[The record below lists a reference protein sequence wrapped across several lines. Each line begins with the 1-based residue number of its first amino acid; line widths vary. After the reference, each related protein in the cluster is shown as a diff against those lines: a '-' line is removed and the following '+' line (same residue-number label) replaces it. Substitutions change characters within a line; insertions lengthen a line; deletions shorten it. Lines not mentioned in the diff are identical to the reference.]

1 MIVKKLIVPKVFQ
14 MKQFTKNPAILIVD
28 DETDIRFLLSN
39 IMKQKN
45 VQPVFASSLSEADNI
60 MQSKGEFS
68 CIFLD
73 NYLPDGLGVNYIRQI
88 KKRCPEAK
96 VVMVTAH
103 DNQADREKATNEG
116 ADYFIGKPFSR
127 ELILNTLERFAV

>member
-1 MIVKKLIVPKVFQ
+1 

-60 MQSKGEFS
+60 MQNKAEFS

-73 NYLPDGLGVNYIRQI
+73 NYLPDGLGVNYIRKI

>member
-1 MIVKKLIVPKVFQ
+1 
-14 MKQFTKNPAILIVD
+14 MKEFTKSPAILIVD

-39 IMKQKN
+39 IVKQKN
-45 VQPVFASSLSEADNI
+45 VQTVFASTLSEVDNI
-60 MQSKGEFS
+60 IEDKGEFA

-73 NYLPDGLGVNYIRQI
+73 NYLPDGLGVNYIRRI
-88 KKRCPEAK
+88 KKRCPKAK
-96 VVMVTAH
+96 VVMITAH
-103 DNQADREKATNEG
+103 DNQTDREKASQEG

>member
-1 MIVKKLIVPKVFQ
+1 
-14 MKQFTKNPAILIVD
+14 MKQFTKSPAILIVD

-39 IMKQKN
+39 IIKQKN
-45 VQPVFASSLSEADNI
+45 VQTVCASSLSEADDI
-60 MQSKGEFS
+60 IQTKDKIT

-88 KKRCPEAK
+88 KNRCPQAK
-96 VVMVTAH
+96 VVMITAH
-103 DNQADREKATNEG
+103 DNQADREKASKEG

-127 ELILNTLERFAV
+127 ELILKTLDRFAV

>member
-1 MIVKKLIVPKVFQ
+1 MN
-14 MKQFTKNPAILIVD
+14 QFTKNPAVLIVD

-45 VQPVFASSLSEADNI
+45 VQPVLASSLSEADNI
-60 MQSKGEFS
+60 MQSIGEFS

-88 KKRCPEAK
+88 KKKWPEAK
-96 VVMVTAH
+96 VVMITAH
-103 DNQADREKATNEG
+103 DNQTDREKATKEG

-127 ELILNTLERFAV
+127 EIILNTLDRFAV

>member
-1 MIVKKLIVPKVFQ
+1 
-14 MKQFTKNPAILIVD
+14 MKEFTKIPAILIVD

-39 IMKQKN
+39 IIKQKN
-45 VQPVFASSLSEADNI
+45 VQPVFASTLSEADNI
-60 MQSKGEFS
+60 MEYKAEFA

-73 NYLPDGLGVNYIRQI
+73 NYLPDGLGVNYIRRI
-88 KKRCPEAK
+88 KKRCPKAK
-96 VVMVTAH
+96 VVMITAH
-103 DNQADREKATNEG
+103 DNQSDREKASQEG

>member
-1 MIVKKLIVPKVFQ
+1 

-28 DETDIRFLLSN
+28 DETDIRFLLGN

-45 VQPVFASSLSEADNI
+45 VQPVFASTLSEADNI

-96 VVMVTAH
+96 VVMITAH
-103 DNQADREKATNEG
+103 DNQADREQASKEG

>member
-1 MIVKKLIVPKVFQ
+1 
-14 MKQFTKNPAILIVD
+14 MKEFTKSPAILIVD

-45 VQPVFASSLSEADNI
+45 VQPVFASTLSEADNI
-60 MQSKGEFS
+60 IEDKREFA

-88 KKRCPEAK
+88 KKRCPKAK
-96 VVMVTAH
+96 VVMITAH
-103 DNQADREKATNEG
+103 DNQTDREKASQEG
-116 ADYFIGKPFSR
+116 ADHFIGKPFSR

>member
-1 MIVKKLIVPKVFQ
+1 

-60 MQSKGEFS
+60 MQSKGGFS